1 MKKVFYLIG
10 AFVTMAAVF
19 ATIAVMLKKLKI
31 SFSIEGIDDTIDE
44 ETNDNIDVSI
54 KEDNIDFNETEDAIE
69 EALEEMLSEEECK
82 EIEVEI
88 AEA

>member
-54 KEDNIDFNETEDAIE
+54 KEDSVDFDVAEDVIE

-88 AEA
+88 SEA